1 MKQLLVLR
9 HAKSSWDNPELGDI
23 ERPLTKRGRRNAHAM
38 GRALHERGL
47 AADRVY
53 CSDAQRTRE
62 TWSLLAPEW
71 FGDKTIPFTVTRAL
85 YMASADAL
93 LQFCKAADEQAQRVM
108 LIGHNPGLHELCLRL
123 CSTAQQPEDITHL
136 SRKLPTAAFVL
147 LSFPETPWSLLQEG
161 TGRLELFLKPRDV
174 QD

>member
-1 MKQLLVLR
+1 
-9 HAKSSWDNPELGDI
+9 
-23 ERPLTKRGRRNAHAM
+23 M
-38 GRALHERGL
+38 GHTLYERGL

-53 CSDAQRTRE
+53 CSDAQRARE

-71 FGDKTIPFTVTRAL
+71 LGDMTIPFTLTRAL

-123 CSTAQQPEDITHL
+123 CGMTRQTEGFTQL
-136 SRKLPTAAFVL
+136 SQKLPTAAFVL
-147 LSFPETPWSLLQEG
+147 LSFPETPWSGLQEG
-161 TGRLELFLKPRDV
+161 TGRLELFLKPRDLE
-174 QD
+174 Q